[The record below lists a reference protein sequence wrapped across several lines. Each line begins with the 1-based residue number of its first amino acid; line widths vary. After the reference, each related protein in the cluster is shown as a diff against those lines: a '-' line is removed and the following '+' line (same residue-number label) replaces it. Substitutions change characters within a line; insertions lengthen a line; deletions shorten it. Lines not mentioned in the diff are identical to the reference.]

1 MSQWAGQ
8 QPIRRGPAQADD
20 LWDDEAYLATPPV
33 LARARYTPLAQR
45 EAAPPPQP
53 VFVVDQ
59 RRGRWNRQPQA
70 APGSPQPHRRR
81 PAPPLQARLPQPRVR
96 QTQDDPEY
104 QPQSRRH
111 QPVPMQDET
120 WDHEDIPRRREGQG
134 PRHRPRPWHWVL
146 YLGLGM
152 LAMLALWYLVL
163 TLLSWWRVSQDDL
176 HYGRPRTFQ
185 CDAVVG
191 HHDSTERPSHF
202 IALNLNR
209 QVEIIEFPGG
219 DPAKAKIYLGPP
231 LVGPGQDLAPV
242 TLTFRDVNGDGKP
255 DMLVD
260 IEGSEVVFINDG
272 GAFRPLKPGEL
283 VHL

>member
-1 MSQWAGQ
+1 MSPGQ
-8 QPIRRGPAQADD
+8 QPTRRGPAQADD

-45 EAAPPPQP
+45 EATPPPQR

-59 RRGRWNRQPQA
+59 RRGRWNREP
-70 APGSPQPHRRR
+70 P
-81 PAPPLQARLPQPRVR
+81 PAARLPQPRVR
-96 QTQDDPEY
+96 QTRDDPEY
-104 QPQSRRH
+104 QPQSRRQ

-120 WDHEDIPRRREGQG
+120 WEQEDLPRRREGQG
-134 PRHRPRPWHWVL
+134 PRHRPRPWHWLV

-163 TLLSWWRVSQDDL
+163 TL
-176 HYGRPRTFQ
+176 
-185 CDAVVG
+185 
-191 HHDSTERPSHF
+191 
-202 IALNLNR
+202 LNLNR

-242 TLTFRDVNGDGKP
+242 TLTFRDVNGYGKP
-255 DMLVD
+255 DMLFD
-260 IEGSEVVFINDG
+260 IEGSEVVFLNDG
-272 GAFRPLKPGEL
+272 GQFRPLKAGEHI
-283 VHL
+283 HL

>member
-1 MSQWAGQ
+1 MSPGQ
-8 QPIRRGPAQADD
+8 QPTRRGPAQADD

-45 EAAPPPQP
+45 EATPPPQR

-59 RRGRWNRQPQA
+59 RRGRWNREP
-70 APGSPQPHRRR
+70 P
-81 PAPPLQARLPQPRVR
+81 PAARLPQPRVR
-96 QTQDDPEY
+96 QTRDDPEY
-104 QPQSRRH
+104 QPQSRRQ

-120 WDHEDIPRRREGQG
+120 WEQEDLPRRREGQG
-134 PRHRPRPWHWVL
+134 PRHRPRPWHWLV

-163 TLLSWWRVSQDDL
+163 TLLSWWQVSQDDL

-185 CDAVVG
+185 CDAMVG
-191 HHDSTERPSHF
+191 HHDSTEHPSHF
-202 IALNLNR
+202 LALNLNR

-219 DPAKAKIYLGPP
+219 DPAKAKIHLGPP

-242 TLTFRDVNGDGKP
+242 TLTFRDVNGYGKP
-255 DMLVD
+255 DMLFD
-260 IEGSEVVFINDG
+260 IEGSEVVFLNDG
-272 GAFRPLKPGEL
+272 GQFRPLKAGEHI
-283 VHL
+283 HL